1 VAKESKSRGQGIQEE
16 GVGNRAM
23 STHLGE
29 HLIQITEAQKK
40 KKKKRQRERKI
51 KGGDVL
57 LR

>member
-1 VAKESKSRGQGIQEE
+1 MQEE

-23 STHLGE
+23 STQLGE